1 MSKFL
6 YDFNDSQV
14 YRTAQQALL
23 YCKSGFATAP
33 VSIPESLQEE
43 LGRGTIP
50 ANEFLQRLDLFE
62 FLD

>member
-1 MSKFL
+1 MDNLLKYS
-6 YDFNDSQV
+6 DNGQA
-14 YRTAQQALL
+14 YRTAQQALS

-43 LGRGTIP
+43 LGHGTMP
-50 ANEFLQRLDLFE
+50 ANEFVQRLDLFE